1 MCVRVGGWVLV
12 GMGVYRL
19 RIFFQSEKPF
29 IVYKFP
35 IVRSLGNCGK
45 CLVSSNKEITL

>member
-1 MCVRVGGWVLV
+1 MGWVLV
-12 GMGVYRL
+12 GVDVYRL
-19 RIFFQSEKPF
+19 CFFFFQSEKPF

-35 IVRSLGNCGK
+35 IVRSLGSCGK